1 MGKKVKIIM
10 NQDVLNVGEEGDIRD
25 VSAGYARNYLFPK
38 KMAVLYTDHTLT
50 ILNQKKRKIE
60 KRKEE
65 KKVQARDLKERL
77 EKEEIL
83 FTLQAGE
90 NGKLFGSITNG
101 HIAEELQRRGFS
113 LERKKIDVPDH
124 HLKMVGDYTVAVK
137 LYGDEE
143 ASLKVVIKAQE
154 VKAEEQAEKKD
165 RVGRGER
172 GKSRAKV
179 QTEEE
184 TAHVEPPS
192 AGEPA
197 AAGETAPSTAEE
209 EAAAAPEESES
220 R

>member
-10 NQDVLNVGEEGDIRD
+10 NQDVLNIGEEGDIRD
-25 VSAGYARNYLFPK
+25 VSAGFARNYLFPK
-38 KMAVLYTDHTLT
+38 KLAVLYTDHTLT
-50 ILNQKKRKIE
+50 ILSQKKRKIE

-65 KKVQARDLKERL
+65 KKILARDIKDRI

-113 LERKKIDVPDH
+113 LERKKIEVPDH
-124 HLKMVGDYTVAVK
+124 HLKMVGEYAVKVK

-143 ASLKVVIKAQE
+143 AMLKVVVKAQE
-154 VKAEEQAEKKD
+154 IKVEQSSEKKEKA
-165 RVGRGER
+165 GRGER
-172 GKSRAKV
+172 GKSRSKAKP
-179 QTEEE
+179 EAEAAHAE
-184 TAHVEPPS
+184 T
-192 AGEPA
+192 PA
-197 AAGETAPSTAEE
+197 ADQASPPPAAEE
-209 EAAAAPEESES
+209 ENAAAPEETEG